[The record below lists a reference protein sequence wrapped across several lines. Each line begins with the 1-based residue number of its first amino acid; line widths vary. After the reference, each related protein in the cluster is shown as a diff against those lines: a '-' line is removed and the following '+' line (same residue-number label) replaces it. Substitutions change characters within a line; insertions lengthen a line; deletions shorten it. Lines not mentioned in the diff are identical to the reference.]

1 MVRQL
6 LHSTTAY
13 AKFTLAMRNFRRL
26 KAFAGIKNEVWCM
39 DIANVDKQ
47 TKYTIGVFSFL
58 VRQDLFDNIRCKVDG
73 NKRFQAG
80 RKSVL
85 SHK

>member
-26 KAFAGIKNEVWCM
+26 KAFAGIKNEIWCM

-58 VRQDLFDNIRCKVDG
+58 VRQDLFDRTLDAKWMEAKDSKPAV
-73 NKRFQAG
+73 RAF
-80 RKSVL
+80 
-85 SHK
+85 